1 MKKILCIL
9 IFILPLTAVAQLSDK
24 RYSAVE
30 DFYSGINIE
39 NIESEIET
47 IEFNYNKDYLTINT
61 VVKYNYGLICSES
74 GKVISRTYL
83 SNNKIHVRLYKKQTY
98 YLRLDSK
105 FSSKYYKIRI

>member
-1 MKKILCIL
+1 MKKILYIL
-9 IFILPLTAVAQLSDK
+9 IFTLPLTAVAQLSDK
-24 RYSAVE
+24 RFAVE
-30 DFYSGINIE
+30 DFYSEINIG

-47 IEFNYNKDYLTINT
+47 IDFNYNKDYLTINT
-61 VVKYNYGLICSES
+61 VVKYNYGIICSES